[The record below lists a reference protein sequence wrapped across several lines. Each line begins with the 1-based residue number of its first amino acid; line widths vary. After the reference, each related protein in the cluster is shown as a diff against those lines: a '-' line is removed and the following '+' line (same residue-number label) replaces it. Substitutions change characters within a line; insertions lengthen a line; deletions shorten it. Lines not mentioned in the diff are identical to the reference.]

1 MTKIA
6 LIGEFHDAGKEILS
20 RNKINFIEIFDYD
33 FENLKTQLADCDAIG
48 VRTAKL
54 PAEVLSHCKSLKIV
68 ARHGVGYD
76 SVDLE
81 YLNQNKIPLAITGK
95 SNAVS
100 VAEHVIT
107 MFLVSARKI
116 IECHELVKKGEFS
129 KKTLIQNTVELF
141 NKKILIIGYG
151 RIGKEVAKRL
161 HSFDCEIFVHDPF
174 VEKHNINI
182 NPYKFIDLKSG
193 LQNADFITIHV
204 PLTDETKNLISKKEL
219 SLMKKNTIIVNTA
232 RGGIVNQDD
241 LFQSLAEN
249 KILGAGLDVF
259 TNEPPEKNDII
270 LQAKNIVFTPHNAAL
285 TNECRR
291 RMSIETIENILTHL
305 DNKTDL
311 DNIINKNIL

>member
-6 LIGEFHDAGKEILS
+6 LIGEFHDAGKEILTS
-20 RNKINFIEIFDYD
+20 NKINFIEIFDYD
-33 FENLKTQLADCDAIG
+33 FENLKKQLADCDAIG

-54 PAEVLSHCKSLKIV
+54 PAEVLSHCKLLKIV

-174 VEKHNINI
+174 VEKSNINI

-259 TNEPPEKNDII
+259 THEPPEKNDII

>member
-1 MTKIA
+1 M
-6 LIGEFHDAGKEILS
+6 
-20 RNKINFIEIFDYD
+20 
-33 FENLKTQLADCDAIG
+33 
-48 VRTAKL
+48 
-54 PAEVLSHCKSLKIV
+54 LSHCKSLKIV

-116 IECHELVKKGEFS
+116 IECQELVKKGEFS

-204 PLTDETKNLISKKEL
+204 PLTDGTKNLISKKEL

-259 TNEPPEKNDII
+259 THEPPEKNDII
-270 LQAKNIVFTPHNAAL
+270 LQAKT
-285 TNECRR
+285 
-291 RMSIETIENILTHL
+291 
-305 DNKTDL
+305 
-311 DNIINKNIL
+311 

>member
-33 FENLKTQLADCDAIG
+33 FEYLKTQLADCDAIG

-182 NPYKFIDLKSG
+182 NPYKFIDLKSDIKTVTP
-193 LQNADFITIHV
+193 NFSNIF
-204 PLTDETKNLISKKEL
+204 
-219 SLMKKNTIIVNTA
+219 
-232 RGGIVNQDD
+232 
-241 LFQSLAEN
+241 LFL
-249 KILGAGLDVF
+249 
-259 TNEPPEKNDII
+259 EK
-270 LQAKNIVFTPHNAAL
+270 
-285 TNECRR
+285 
-291 RMSIETIENILTHL
+291 
-305 DNKTDL
+305 
-311 DNIINKNIL
+311 

>member
-6 LIGEFHDAGKEILS
+6 LIGEFHDAGKEIL
-20 RNKINFIEIFDYD
+20 RHNKTNFIEIFDYD
-33 FENLKTQLADCDAIG
+33 FENLKKQLADCDAIG

-54 PAEVLSHCKSLKIV
+54 SAEVLSHCKSLKIV

-129 KKTLIQNTVELF
+129 KKTLIKNTVELF

-174 VEKHNINI
+174 VEKNNVNI
-182 NPYKFIDLKSG
+182 NPYKFVDLQSG

-204 PLTDETKNLISKKEL
+204 PLTDGTKNLISKEEL

-232 RGGIVNQDD
+232 RGGVINQDD
-241 LFQSLAEN
+241 LYKSLAEE

-305 DNKTDL
+305 DYKTDL

>member
-6 LIGEFHDAGKEILS
+6 LIGEFHDAGKEILTS
-20 RNKINFIEIFDYD
+20 NKINFIEIFDYD
-33 FENLKTQLADCDAIG
+33 FENLKKQLADCDAIG

-259 TNEPPEKNDII
+259 THEPPEKNDII

>member
-6 LIGEFHDAGKEILS
+6 LIGEFHDAGKEILKS
-20 RNKINFIEIFDYD
+20 NKINFIEIFDYD
-33 FENLKTQLADCDAIG
+33 FENLKKQLADCDAIG

-204 PLTDETKNLISKKEL
+204 PLTDGTKNLISKKEL

-259 TNEPPEKNDII
+259 THEPPEKNDII

-291 RMSIETIENILTHL
+291 RMSIETIENILTYL

>member
-6 LIGEFHDAGKEILS
+6 LIGEFHDAGKEILTS
-20 RNKINFIEIFDYD
+20 NKINFIEIFDYD
-33 FENLKTQLADCDAIG
+33 FDNLIKQLADCDAIG

-204 PLTDETKNLISKKEL
+204 PLTDGTKNLISKKEL

-259 TNEPPEKNDII
+259 THEPPEKNDII